1 VITKSVPHLGV
12 VVVGAGFGGLAAA
25 RALRVRREDFAVL
38 ERALEVGG
46 VWRDNTYPGC
56 ACDIP
61 SHLYSLSFA
70 PNPAWTRA
78 FSGQSEI
85 RDYLRQVAS
94 EHGLLPHIRFGCSL
108 IEASWDDAGQHW
120 RIDTSSGRLTAD
132 VLIDA
137 SGPIAEPSVPRLPGL
152 DSFAGEVFHSARWN
166 HNLELTGRSVVVVG
180 TGASAIQF
188 VPAIRPLVGRL
199 TVVQRTAPWVTPRLD
214 RRTAGLERRLYAA
227 APWLLRV
234 VRQRQ
239 YLLRELA
246 MWKIMVSP
254 RIRRIATKL
263 ALSHLRRQV
272 ADPILRQRLTPDF
285 ELGCKRI
292 LISNDWYPAV
302 SAPNVEVV
310 SADVLDVRPRSVV
323 TADGREHPADV
334 IIFGTGF
341 RVVDPP
347 IAEHLRGRDGR
358 TLAECWNGRPH
369 TYLGV
374 TVTNFPNLFRLGGAG
389 STTGHNSHVFQE
401 ECQVAYAMDALRM
414 MRSRCIASIEV
425 RADEQRA
432 YMKQFTARLA
442 GTVWSVGGCKSWYED
457 ADGLASVTWPAST
470 REYRRATRRFDP
482 APYTLRTAT
491 AVAPAA
497 TRDSK

>member
-1 VITKSVPHLGV
+1 MAAEADPEHLGV
-12 VVVGAGFGGLAAA
+12 LVVGAGFGGLAAA
-25 RALRVRREDFAVL
+25 HALKSSGEDFAVL
-38 ERALEVGG
+38 EREYEVGG

-70 PNPAWTRA
+70 PNPEWTRA
-78 FSGQSEI
+78 FSGQPEI
-85 RDYLRQVAS
+85 RSYLCKVAR
-94 EHGLLPHIRFGCSL
+94 ERGLLPSIRFGCSL
-108 IEASWDDAGQHW
+108 VGAAWDDTAQLWRVETSAGP
-120 RIDTSSGRLTAD
+120 LTAG

-137 SGPIAEPSVPRLPGL
+137 SGPIAEPSVPQLPGL
-152 DSFAGEVFHSARWN
+152 EAFAGEMFHSARWN
-166 HNLELTGRSVVVVG
+166 HGVDLAGRSVVVVG

-188 VPAIRPLVGRL
+188 VPAIQPRVGRL
-199 TVVQRTAPWVTPRLD
+199 TVVQRSAPWVTPRMD
-214 RRTAGLERRLYAA
+214 RATTRFERRVYAA
-227 APWLLRV
+227 APWLVRV
-234 VRQRQ
+234 ARQRQ
-239 YLLRELA
+239 YLLRELV

-254 RIRRIATKL
+254 RVRRIAARL
-263 ALSHLRRQV
+263 ALRHLRRQV
-272 ADPILRQRLTPDF
+272 ADPVLRQRLAPDF

-302 SAPNVEVV
+302 SAPNVDVV
-310 SADVLDVRPRSVV
+310 SAGVREVRAHSVV
-323 TADGREHPADV
+323 TADGREHSADV
-334 IIFGTGF
+334 IVFGTGF
-341 RVVDPP
+341 RVIDPP
-347 IAEHLRGRDGR
+347 IAERLRGRDGR

-401 ECQVAYAMDALRM
+401 ECQVAYAMDALRL
-414 MRSRCIASIEV
+414 MRSRRIASIEV

-432 YMKQFTARLA
+432 YIEQFTARLA
-442 GTVWSVGGCKSWYED
+442 GTVWSAGGCKSWYQD
-457 ADGLASVTWPAST
+457 ADGVASVTWPAST

-482 APYTLRTAT
+482 APYALRTASA

-497 TRDSK
+497 R